1 MRAILTA
8 LMLIIASQAG
18 AAEFFVLPS
27 TSKLLMMGKTT
38 TDDFSTIKRYI
49 DDEKI
54 TEILLKGPGGNLHSA
69 FAIADLIL
77 EANIDTTVI
86 EKTECA
92 SACSLIFSAGNKR
105 HMEVGSKL
113 GFHLPFADINNN
125 YDLLNYCKSI
135 SVQNPQ
141 ATQDNFANLLASS
154 WDGADVKCIT
164 MTYQM
169 GLRDI
174 RKLMKV
180 FDRDGISPKVLDF
193 IIDTYPTE
201 MRWVSVDLARS
212 LGLIN

>member
-1 MRAILTA
+1 MRALLVA
-8 LMLIIASQAG
+8 LMLTVATQAG

-54 TEILLKGPGGNLHSA
+54 TEILLKGPGGNMHSA
-69 FAIADLIL
+69 FEIADLIL

-113 GFHLPFADINNN
+113 GFHLPFAVI
-125 YDLLNYCKSI
+125 
-135 SVQNPQ
+135 VRR
-141 ATQDNFANLLASS
+141 QDFWNH
-154 WDGADVKCIT
+154 
-164 MTYQM
+164 
-169 GLRDI
+169 
-174 RKLMKV
+174 
-180 FDRDGISPKVLDF
+180 
-193 IIDTYPTE
+193 
-201 MRWVSVDLARS
+201 
-212 LGLIN
+212 